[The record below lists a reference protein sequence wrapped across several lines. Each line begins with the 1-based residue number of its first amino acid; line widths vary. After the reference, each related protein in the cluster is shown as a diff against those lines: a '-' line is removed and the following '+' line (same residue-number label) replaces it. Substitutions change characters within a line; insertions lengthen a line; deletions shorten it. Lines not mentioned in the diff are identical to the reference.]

1 VNFFTFHSSAF
12 SKFEYSL
19 VSYFSRMLRCIL
31 SLFILLSVQGYFIP
45 LLAQSISLTLPVQSV
60 QSGATQID
68 IPVQLSGSA
77 SVGAIQFAF
86 TYDANE
92 LEYVG
97 PVLAGSLMAGRN
109 MIFNGATAGE
119 VRAGFATGSAISLSN
134 GVLCYVRFNRIVPA
148 PLSYLVWNRNP
159 NTTFMLQ
166 GNGIPIASLQTISG
180 VIFPQ
185 GVTTTTGT
193 TNGNQ
198 VVCELDTA
206 RLSIAGSNATQ
217 YQWYFSTDTTA
228 TEFLPVNASNYQ
240 AGPFAGEQSPLLVL
254 PNVLQNQQ
262 TGIYYFCRL
271 TSAQGTML
279 SRAQLLT
286 VDLNNIIN
294 GVGIIANPPLP
305 LCSGASTQFR
315 LSVPVPVVQARWQW
329 AVDGFPVGN
338 DSVLFLQNPTAGQ
351 VISCELRGANCAYS
365 TADITL
371 VLSAAPSVFP
381 TTGGGTTCSR
391 GPRLAVGISGSQ
403 IGARYVLLRNG
414 TSTGDTLNGTGQARP
429 FPSQLLVGNY
439 KVLALSAGG
448 CTRLFPDSVVINHY
462 PVISKSV
469 SPNCTLILGGSTILN
484 ATGGVSA
491 QSYQW
496 FPAIGLSSTQGATV
510 VASPQQ
516 TTLYSVSI
524 EDFFG
529 CRDTLTVVVTVL
541 TSPPQ
546 SVVFSVRCLLEG
558 LYVGSG
564 LMRPGLFLLGLTSQ
578 SDAADSLEVG
588 LWNPNALSVP
598 VWRDTVVVNTSGLA
612 GVVLPAGFRNN
623 SYFISVRSRNSL
635 ETWSAAPVLVQD
647 SLVYDLSTVL
657 SSAYSNGSNSPMKL
671 LSGGRFGLY
680 AGDINRDGAIDISDL
695 SAIWTSSFGSPA
707 PAYVVTDL
715 SGDGIPDITD
725 ISLVWSYTFNS
736 LFYARP

>member
-1 VNFFTFHSSAF
+1 
-12 SKFEYSL
+12 
-19 VSYFSRMLRCIL
+19 
-31 SLFILLSVQGYFIP
+31 
-45 LLAQSISLTLPVQSV
+45 
-60 QSGATQID
+60 
-68 IPVQLSGSA
+68 
-77 SVGAIQFAF
+77 
-86 TYDANE
+86 
-92 LEYVG
+92 
-97 PVLAGSLMAGRN
+97 
-109 MIFNGATAGE
+109 
-119 VRAGFATGSAISLSN
+119 
-134 GVLCYVRFNRIVPA
+134 
-148 PLSYLVWNRNP
+148 
-159 NTTFMLQ
+159 
-166 GNGIPIASLQTISG
+166 
-180 VIFPQ
+180 
-185 GVTTTTGT
+185 
-193 TNGNQ
+193 
-198 VVCELDTA
+198 
-206 RLSIAGSNATQ
+206 
-217 YQWYFSTDTTA
+217 
-228 TEFLPVNASNYQ
+228 
-240 AGPFAGEQSPLLVL
+240 
-254 PNVLQNQQ
+254 
-262 TGIYYFCRL
+262 
-271 TSAQGTML
+271 
-279 SRAQLLT
+279 
-286 VDLNNIIN
+286 
-294 GVGIIANPPLP
+294 
-305 LCSGASTQFR
+305 
-315 LSVPVPVVQARWQW
+315 
-329 AVDGFPVGN
+329 
-338 DSVLFLQNPTAGQ
+338 
-351 VISCELRGANCAYS
+351 
-365 TADITL
+365 
-371 VLSAAPSVFP
+371 
-381 TTGGGTTCSR
+381 
-391 GPRLAVGISGSQ
+391 
-403 IGARYVLLRNG
+403 
-414 TSTGDTLNGTGQARP
+414 
-429 FPSQLLVGNY
+429 
-439 KVLALSAGG
+439 
-448 CTRLFPDSVVINHY
+448 
-462 PVISKSV
+462 
-469 SPNCTLILGGSTILN
+469 
-484 ATGGVSA
+484 
-491 QSYQW
+491 
-496 FPAIGLSSTQGATV
+496 V

-725 ISLVWSYTFNS
+725 ISLVWSNTFNS